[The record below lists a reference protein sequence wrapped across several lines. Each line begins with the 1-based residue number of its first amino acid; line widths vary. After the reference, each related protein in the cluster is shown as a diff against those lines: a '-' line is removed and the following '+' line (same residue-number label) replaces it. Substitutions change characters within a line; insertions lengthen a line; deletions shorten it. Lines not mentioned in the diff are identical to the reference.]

1 MAMRGK
7 GALFGAGAAAGGADL
22 MQMLLMQK
30 LGLIGTQ
37 GTPPQQG
44 QELPPERMVGP
55 QRIPPVEAMGN
66 TPMAPSPSRPRA
78 LADKDD
84 PHGLDNFTPGVG
96 LSGYGRRR
104 RGFR

>member
-22 MQMLLMQK
+22 MQMLLMQQ
-30 LGLIGTQ
+30 LGLIGNQ
-37 GTPPQQG
+37 SSPSQQEG

-84 PHGLDNFTPGVG
+84 PYGLYNFTPGVG
-96 LSGYGRRR
+96 RRSG
-104 RGFR
+104 GFRR